1 MTDGNTF
8 TEIADGECRRDL
20 PAEDLLFARFR
31 VRTRLQPVPYKPFVL
46 VSRPDGSRRFP
57 SCLSSRP
64 EPPLRWRSG
73 GTCIF
78 YPPPCF
84 VIPAAATPSCLSSQA
99 ERRDLHFV
107 RFRPESAGSPLHHFK

>member
-64 EPPLRWRSG
+64 EPPHRKRSG

-78 YPPPCF
+78 F
-84 VIPAAATPSCLSSQA
+84 DFALSLRA
-99 ERRDLHFV
+99 LHFTTSSE
-107 RFRPESAGSPLHHFK
+107 RNHIDKT